1 MIDSSRLSL
10 KVADLNNLLVKDVFY
25 QVLMVMLLTATLF
38 IIVAVLR
45 VKRLSVKMTAQIIYL
60 YETLYQIARD

>member
-1 MIDSSRLSL
+1 MIDSSRLTL

-45 VKRLSVKMTAQIIYL
+45 VKRLSEKMTAQIIYL

>member
-45 VKRLSVKMTAQIIYL
+45 VKRLSVKMTA
-60 YETLYQIARD
+60 